1 MIRLTDAG
9 WLTRSGRTTVSCG
22 GYSISLPAAALAEVT
37 SDSHQQSRL
46 HDRTVQERR
55 LWEHA
60 LQLRRFIARATD
72 VRLIRPRA
80 ASPTESART
89 ILYPL
94 FYPSELFIFMLCVV
108 IWLTSIWF
116 HTRDGVN

>member
-9 WLTRSGRTTVSCG
+9 WLTSSGRTTVSCG
-22 GYSISLPAAALAEVT
+22 GSSISLPAAALAEVT

-46 HDRTVQERR
+46 HDSTDQERR
-55 LWEHA
+55 LWEQA

-80 ASPTESART
+80 ASEGSQELKNSPTVDPKERT
-89 ILYPL
+89 TAPVKQKRVRAVDINRSVLSY
-94 FYPSELFIFMLCVV
+94 
-108 IWLTSIWF
+108 
-116 HTRDGVN
+116 

>member
-1 MIRLTDAG
+1 MVDSQRKNNSLMRLILHLVTGGCIGGSNQRQSPAEQ
-9 WLTRSGRTTVSCG
+9 TPRSHRPGK
-22 GYSISLPAAALAEVT
+22 
-37 SDSHQQSRL
+37 
-46 HDRTVQERR
+46 R

-60 LQLRRFIARATD
+60 LQLRGFIARATD
-72 VRLIRPRA
+72 VCLIRPRA
-80 ASPTESART
+80 ASPIESART

-116 HTRDGVN
+116 YTKDGVN